1 MIRIDTQIHGYRQGH
16 QLLSASAKL
25 SRADQS
31 LLDRLSDMAG
41 PLRPGE
47 TFNSY
52 LSGYPVPSGDYY
64 VLARTWQD
72 LSVSRAGCVCTFSLL
87 IPSSVWSEAAGV
99 HGFLNLLDL
108 EFVPA
113 AAEQVETDVSSSAP
127 LEVPSRFRAHELLE
141 ALFLE
146 EGKPIAI
153 FDVSEA
159 EVVTARLL
167 TAFWPA
173 LRARF
178 SVSTLALSPRKI
190 GGRNFDLV
198 FAPRDARP
206 KFADWPG
213 RRVDGQSDKGARH
226 RWTDTIVD
234 RVFVNPFPRLLDRK
248 DGELLGSRNAGDAK
262 GLRVALMWDDLLEK
276 VEHSPSAALGLLDV
290 ASSGLLESSEVFGTL
305 EPVLARATERA
316 IAKLSTSD
324 AWEFIGA
331 MVTKVR
337 RTPMTTGVR
346 SLASAA
352 GVLAGKDPV
361 GAIELVE
368 REDST
373 GEVDALIPWIAAGI
387 SEQFGEPAEQALLDS
402 HPETLARLVCA
413 ARPFAES
420 VADTPSLAER
430 LGEVLHILP
439 PKQFTDVRQAILP
452 LLIQDAHSAAAIPLL
467 NSLDVDGLLVEVQH
481 LADSNSFGAT
491 TFFVPLVA
499 RAREIGAIGVLRKKL
514 LAIPVSKKRDQFL
527 RSTLTPAMD
536 DIVWLLEG
544 ANLDAGTTE
553 HFLADVLRMA
563 DADQFGVIL
572 SDDAIA
578 TTILKELPLEASDVL
593 RRAVLEFELSLPA
606 LVSTT
611 LRLLPVIDSSES
623 NRLAVKAL
631 ERCLTNEFGGD
642 ESSTISMLLGIVGKE
657 LDGRRVIRSGVE
669 RGVSAS
675 IANRNL
681 VAFEKAPQGARDR
694 ILNCID
700 DLARTLELRYTVEL
714 DADAAEACAQ
724 LLLDANAINSEAV
737 VRASG
742 RVLPMLF
749 RAQDKPV
756 SNMIAATF
764 PIIYLELVRQDK
776 GANLLEQMLFLEW
789 DQRKVA
795 RRRLVRA
802 FLSSAVWTPS
812 DLALTACRCSDV
824 EKILRRTM
832 KSFGGR
838 DYLDKI
844 GEDLLSLPESCK
856 EHITQAIV
864 DIRSELSDKYY

>member
-1 MIRIDTQIHGYRQGH
+1 MVGIDTQIHGYRQGH

-25 SRADQS
+25 SGEDQS

-99 HGFLNLLDL
+99 QSFFSLLDL
-108 EFVPA
+108 ETVPA
-113 AAEQVETDVSSSAP
+113 AAEQVEADVFSPAP

-146 EGKPIAI
+146 EGKAIAV
-153 FDVSEA
+153 FGVSEA

-178 SVSTLALSPRKI
+178 AVSTLALSPRKI

-198 FAPRDARP
+198 FAPKDARP
-206 KFADWPG
+206 RFADWLG
-213 RRVDGQSDKGARH
+213 RRIDGQSNKSARH
-226 RWTDTIVD
+226 RWTETIVD
-234 RVFVNPFPRLLDRK
+234 RVFVNPSPRLLDEK
-248 DGELLGSRNAGDAK
+248 DSELLGSSNAGDAK

-290 ASSGLLESSEVFGTL
+290 ASSGLLESAEVFGIL
-305 EPVLARATERA
+305 EPVLARATDRA
-316 IAKLSTSD
+316 IAELSTSE
-324 AWEFIGA
+324 AWAFIGA
-331 MVTKVR
+331 MVRKVH

-346 SLASAA
+346 SVAAAA
-352 GVLAGKDPV
+352 GSLAGKDPV
-361 GAIELVE
+361 GAIELLE
-368 REDST
+368 RADST
-373 GEVDALIPWIAAGI
+373 GEIDALMPYIAVGI
-387 SEQFGEPAEQALLDS
+387 SEQFGEPAKRALLDS

-413 ARPFAES
+413 ARPLAKS
-420 VADTPSLAER
+420 VADAPALVER

-439 PKQFTDVRQAILP
+439 PMQFTDVRRAVLP
-452 LLIQDAHSAAAIPLL
+452 LLNEDAHSAAAIPLL
-467 NSLDVDGLLVEVQH
+467 KSLDVDGLLVEVQH
-481 LADSNSFGAT
+481 LADSNGFSAT
-491 TFFVPLVA
+491 TFFAPLVA
-499 RAREIGAIGVLRKKL
+499 RAREIGAIGVLREKL
-514 LAIPVSKKRDQFL
+514 LAIPMSKKRDRFL
-527 RSTLTPAMD
+527 RSTFTPTMD

-544 ANLDAGTTE
+544 ASLDDGTAE
-553 HFLADVLRMA
+553 HLLADVLRMA
-563 DADQFGVIL
+563 DADQFGDIL
-572 SDDAIA
+572 SDDTIA
-578 TTILKELPLEASDVL
+578 TTILEELPLEASDVL

-611 LRLLPVIDSSES
+611 LRLLPVSDSSES
-623 NRLAVKAL
+623 NRLAVRAL
-631 ERCLTNEFGGD
+631 ERCLPNEFGGD
-642 ESSTISMLLGIVGKE
+642 EASIISMLLGIAGRE
-657 LDGRRVIRSGVE
+657 LDGGRIIRSGVE

-681 VAFEKAPQGARDR
+681 VAFEKAPQDARDR

-714 DADAAEACAQ
+714 DGDAAEACAQ
-724 LLLDANAINSEAV
+724 LLLDANAIDSEAV

-742 RVLPMLF
+742 RVLPMLL

-756 SNMIAATF
+756 SNVIAATF
-764 PIIYLELVRQDK
+764 PVIYLELVRQDK
-776 GANLLEQMLFLEW
+776 GPNILEQMLFLEW
-789 DQRKVA
+789 DRSKVA

-802 FLSSAVWTPS
+802 FLSSSVWKPS

-824 EKILRRTM
+824 KRILRLTM
-832 KSFGGR
+832 RSFGGR
-838 DYLDKI
+838 DYLDKM
-844 GEDLLSLPESCK
+844 EKDLQSLPESCK
-856 EHITQAIV
+856 ELIIQAIV
-864 DIRSELSDKYY
+864 DI

>member
-25 SRADQS
+25 LRGDQS

-99 HGFLNLLDL
+99 HSFLDLLDL

-153 FDVSEA
+153 FDVPEA

-234 RVFVNPFPRLLDRK
+234 RVFVNPFPRLLDEK

-305 EPVLARATERA
+305 EPVLARATDRA

-331 MVTKVR
+331 MVRKVR
-337 RTPMTTGVR
+337 RTPMTTGIR
-346 SLASAA
+346 SVARAA
-352 GVLAGKDPV
+352 GSLAGKDPV
-361 GAIELVE
+361 GAIELLE

-373 GEVDALIPWIAAGI
+373 GEIDALIPWIAAGI
-387 SEQFGEPAEQALLDS
+387 SEQFGEPAERALLDS
-402 HPETLARLVCA
+402 HPETLARLLCA
-413 ARPFAES
+413 ARPLAES
-420 VADTPSLAER
+420 VADSPSLVER
-430 LGEVLHILP
+430 LSEVLHILP
-439 PKQFTDVRQAILP
+439 PMQFTDVRQAVLP
-452 LLIQDAHSAAAIPLL
+452 LLNQDAHSAAAIPLL
-467 NSLDVDGLLVEVQH
+467 SSLDVDGLLVEVQH
-481 LADSNSFGAT
+481 LADSNSFSAT
-491 TFFVPLVA
+491 TFFAPLVA

-514 LAIPVSKKRDQFL
+514 LAIPVSKKRDRFL

-553 HFLADVLRMA
+553 HLLADVLRMA

-572 SDDAIA
+572 SDDTIA
-578 TTILKELPLEASDVL
+578 TTILEELPLEASDVL

-611 LRLLPVIDSSES
+611 LRLLPVSDSSES

-642 ESSTISMLLGIVGKE
+642 EASTISMLLGIVGKE
-657 LDGRRVIRSGVE
+657 LDGRRVIRSGIE

-700 DLARTLELRYTVEL
+700 DLARSLELRYTVEL

-724 LLLDANAINSEAV
+724 LLLDANVIDSEAV

-749 RAQDKPV
+749 RAEDKPV

-764 PIIYLELVRQDK
+764 PVIYLELVRQDK
-776 GANLLEQMLFLEW
+776 GTNLLEQMLFLEW
-789 DQRKVA
+789 DRSKVA

-824 EKILRRTM
+824 ERILRRTM

-844 GEDLLSLPESCK
+844 GEDLQSLPENCK
-856 EHITQAIV
+856 ELTTQAIV